1 MMFRIFKNRIYIGL
15 SLFVLLVALYFVLYP
30 LLVVEYTKSKG
41 DEIIAKVEKYK
52 AEHEGLYPQSL
63 RLLGIEVR
71 DSDDICLY
79 KGCEFYYNCGGDIGG
94 EFTLYFYYLNE
105 VYTYESVIRTWGKG
119 TMEEERNMQLY
130 KMYYKTMSPIY
141 QEEVSNKW
149 IYDSV
154 YYSIE
159 DSQNVAKV
167 RLYYKRNGSLAAR
180 GYVLQKSP
188 RTKTG
193 NWIYYTDTGESFN
206 VIHDKSS
213 ANGAVIESLPSGPF
227 CGTGLTDNGTET
239 IKICL
244 IIAGTLVFAVWLYR
258 RKKDEHKL

>member
-1 MMFRIFKNRIYIGL
+1 MNQKKIIYIGVAL
-15 SLFVLLVALYFVLYP
+15 LTLLVITLVYVYP
-30 LLVVEYTKSKG
+30 WCVVEYTKSKG

-63 RLLGIEVR
+63 CLLGIEVR

-188 RTKTG
+188 RTKIG

-213 ANGAVIESLPSGPF
+213 ANGAVIESFPSGPF

-239 IKICL
+239 IKTCL
-244 IIAGTLVFAVWLYR
+244 IIAGTLVFAAWLYR
-258 RKKDEHKL
+258 RKKDRHKL

>member
-1 MMFRIFKNRIYIGL
+1 MNQKKIIYIGL
-15 SLFVLLVALYFVLYP
+15 ALFALLVITFIYVYP
-30 LLVVEYTKSKG
+30 WCVVEYTKSKG
-41 DEIIAKVEKYK
+41 DEIIDKVEMYK

-63 RLLGIEVR
+63 RLVGVEVR

-79 KGCEFYYNCGGDIGG
+79 KGCEFYYICDGDLGG
-94 EFTLYFYYLNE
+94 EFTLFFYYANE
-105 VYTYESVIRTWGKG
+105 VYTYESVISTWGKG
-119 TMEEERNMQLY
+119 TMAEERNMQLY

-149 IYDSV
+149 KYDSV

-167 RLYYKRNGSLAAR
+167 RLFYKRDGSLAAR

-188 RTKTG
+188 QTKIG

-206 VIHDKSS
+206 VIHDKSY
-213 ANGAVIESLPSGPF
+213 ANGTVIESLPSEPF
-227 CGTGLTDNGTET
+227 CGTGLTTSDSET
-239 IKICL
+239 IKKCL

-258 RKKDEHKL
+258 RRKKDEHEL